1 MFRRGLTRGKG
12 PGKSNEPEY
21 EEVGPPRHLK
31 KPTDQRGDEQN
42 CELCG
47 SATAAVRCDRCGSQ
61 AFCLSCDDMFHRHPR
76 RSTHVR
82 KAVDVKT
89 GAGGVV
95 RPPLPPKGD
104 GQQPAVPPPQPPPRK
119 NKRAGFLSNSSFSK
133 KDQSVTGSGGGG
145 GEGNSTG
152 RTIMGSLKRFMG
164 ARPLPPT
171 PDQVKGGVKEE
182 STVTNSSNNN
192 KGSLSRATTSPSL
205 PNLNDHIEDE
215 IRAGLPESVLDYN
228 QNTTP
233 LRNNSVST
241 PVTPASAHTQY
252 PPLQPP
258 KTSQPQQPPANTH
271 SLGRKFSLQQLPQ
284 SFDDKRT
291 RFEKKKLN
299 VR

>member
-1 MFRRGLTRGKG
+1 MK
-12 PGKSNEPEY
+12 
-21 EEVGPPRHLK
+21 
-31 KPTDQRGDEQN
+31 
-42 CELCG
+42 CE
-47 SATAAVRCDRCGSQ
+47 A
-61 AFCLSCDDMFHRHPR
+61 CDDARFE
-76 RSTHVR
+76 
-82 KAVDVKT
+82 AVDVKT
-89 GAGGVV
+89 GTGGVV

-104 GQQPAVPPPQPPPRK
+104 GQVVSAVPPPQPPPRK

-133 KDQSVTGSGGGG
+133 KDQSGTGSGGGG
-145 GEGNSTG
+145 GEGNSAG

-171 PDQVKGGVKEE
+171 PDQAKGGGVKEE
-182 STVTNSSNNN
+182 STVTTNSNN
-192 KGSLSRATTSPSL
+192 KGNLSRATTSPSL

-241 PVTPASAHTQY
+241 PVTPASAHAQY

-258 KTSQPQQPPANTH
+258 KTPQPQPPANTH

-284 SFDDKRT
+284 SFDDKRVST
-291 RFEKKKLN
+291 CCMPSDLCAVHLFFA
-299 VR
+299 